1 MTSARLSLFAAAV
14 AALVLLVIGAPGAE
28 AKMKVRFADEAWT
41 GDTIPEGQ
49 WCSKFDGAGAT
60 PALLI
65 DGVPDMANGIVVAFN
80 DESYAPMD
88 KGGHGILLFMITP
101 ERPIRIPSIAGE
113 TTELPD
119 DVIMVK
125 AHKAK
130 SAAYSPGTAYLPPC
144 SGGIGN
150 KYTATVQMVQVAT
163 DGRYTVLQTTKI
175 TLGRY

>member
-1 MTSARLSLFAAAV
+1 MTGSRLSLFAVAV
-14 AALVLLVIGAPGAE
+14 AALALLVTGAPAAE

-49 WCSKFDGAGAT
+49 WCSKFDGSGAT
-60 PALLI
+60 HALII
-65 DGVPDMANGIVVAFN
+65 DDVPDMATGIAVAFN
-80 DESYAPMD
+80 AESYMPTEMAGD
-88 KGGHGILLFMITP
+88 GIILFMITP

-175 TLGRY
+175 TLGKY